1 MINSKTMKALDA
13 VTREEIQ
20 EVKNRLD
27 NWGKYSLTTASVEAH
42 IEKIKKQLNQAEE
55 LRASGKLSE
64 EEAEKVVAILQMRI
78 DSLLDVKTNAFLNE
92 VKMGY
97 YISRLDELLQSVL
110 KLKYSDRYGSDFICR
125 KLHISRATFFRKQDR
140 AFREIALMMRE

>member
-1 MINSKTMKALDA
+1 MINSKTMKALEA
-13 VTREEIQ
+13 VTQEEIQ

-27 NWGKYSLTTASVEAH
+27 NWGKSSLTITSVAAH
-42 IEKIKKQLNQAEE
+42 IEKIKNQLNQAEE
-55 LRASGKLSE
+55 LRANGKLSE
-64 EEAEKVVAILQMRI
+64 EEAEKVIAILQMRI

-92 VKMGY
+92 VEMED